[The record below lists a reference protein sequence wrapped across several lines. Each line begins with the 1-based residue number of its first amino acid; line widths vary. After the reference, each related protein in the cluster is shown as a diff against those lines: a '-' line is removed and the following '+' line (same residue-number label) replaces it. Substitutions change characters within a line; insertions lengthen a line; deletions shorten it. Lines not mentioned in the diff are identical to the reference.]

1 LLLPI
6 GLKLATIKSLP
17 LLSQGAIMKNQSFA
31 ACFQSFMQS
40 MMGSPLKRGEWFLQ
54 LMIDKR
60 DERLRKK
67 IY

>member
-1 LLLPI
+1 
-6 GLKLATIKSLP
+6 
-17 LLSQGAIMKNQSFA
+17 M
-31 ACFQSFMQS
+31 
-40 MMGSPLKRGEWFLQ
+40 KRGEWFLQ

>member
-1 LLLPI
+1 
-6 GLKLATIKSLP
+6 
-17 LLSQGAIMKNQSFA
+17 MKNQGFA

-40 MMGSPLKRGEWFLQ
+40 MMGPPMKRGEWFLQ

>member
-1 LLLPI
+1 
-6 GLKLATIKSLP
+6 
-17 LLSQGAIMKNQSFA
+17 MKNQSFA

-40 MMGSPLKRGEWFLQ
+40 MMGSPMKRGEWFLQ

-60 DERLRKK
+60 DESLRKK

>member
-1 LLLPI
+1 
-6 GLKLATIKSLP
+6 
-17 LLSQGAIMKNQSFA
+17 
-31 ACFQSFMQS
+31 

-54 LMIDKR
+54 LMIEKR

>member
-1 LLLPI
+1 
-6 GLKLATIKSLP
+6 
-17 LLSQGAIMKNQSFA
+17 
-31 ACFQSFMQS
+31 
-40 MMGSPLKRGEWFLQ
+40 MMGSPMKRGEWFLQ

>member
-1 LLLPI
+1 
-6 GLKLATIKSLP
+6 
-17 LLSQGAIMKNQSFA
+17 MKNQSFA

-40 MMGSPLKRGEWFLQ
+40 MKVSPMKRGEWFLQ

>member
-1 LLLPI
+1 
-6 GLKLATIKSLP
+6 
-17 LLSQGAIMKNQSFA
+17 
-31 ACFQSFMQS
+31 MQS
-40 MMGSPLKRGEWFLQ
+40 MMGSPMKRGEWFLQ

>member
-1 LLLPI
+1 
-6 GLKLATIKSLP
+6 
-17 LLSQGAIMKNQSFA
+17 MKNQGFA

-40 MMGSPLKRGEWFLQ
+40 MMGSPMKRGEWFLQ

-67 IY
+67 IC

>member
-1 LLLPI
+1 
-6 GLKLATIKSLP
+6 
-17 LLSQGAIMKNQSFA
+17 MKNQNFA
-31 ACFQSFMQS
+31 ACFQSFIQN
-40 MMGSPLKRGEWFLQ
+40 MMASAMKRGEWFLQ

>member
-1 LLLPI
+1 
-6 GLKLATIKSLP
+6 
-17 LLSQGAIMKNQSFA
+17 MKNQSFA

-40 MMGSPLKRGEWFLQ
+40 MKVSPMKREKWFLQ